1 MSDTVL
7 PEVRSR
13 IMASVRGRD
22 TRPELYVRRAVWS
35 KGFRYR
41 LHVRRLP
48 GTPDLALAKY
58 KVAVFVQGCF
68 WHQHG
73 CHRSKRPT
81 SNRDYWDRKL
91 DGNLA
96 RDAQNQARLRELGWT
111 VTKIWECRLQHDT
124 EMTLR
129 FLETLR
135 SNPRREIPLARR
147 SLG

>member
-22 TRPELYVRRAVWS
+22 TRPELYVRKAVWS

-96 RDAQNQARLRELGWT
+96 RDTQNQARLRELGWT
-111 VTKIWECRLQHDT
+111 VTTIWECRLQHDT

-135 SNPRREIPLARR
+135 SNPHRGRPF
-147 SLG
+147 G

>member
-96 RDAQNQARLRELGWT
+96 RDTQNQARLRELGWT
-111 VTKIWECRLQHDT
+111 VTTIWECRLQHDT

-135 SNPRREIPLARR
+135 SNPHRGRPF
-147 SLG
+147 G

>member
-22 TRPELYVRRAVWS
+22 TRPELYVRGAVWS

-111 VTKIWECRLQHDT
+111 VTTIWECRLQHDT

-135 SNPRREIPLARR
+135 SNPHRGRPL
-147 SLG
+147 G